1 MRVSDILKAKG
12 AKVYFIIGDATL
24 EVAVRKMAELGIGAL
39 PVLGQGERLLG
50 VLAERDMV
58 LALARFGPRAL
69 KLHVAQLVSAGFAT
83 VAPEDSVQ
91 HAMRLM
97 TDERTRHIPVVSGG
111 RIVGLLSIG
120 DVVKSRLEE
129 KTAEVVVLQDLVR
142 LRRGA

>member
-12 AKVYFIIGDATL
+12 DRVYFIAGDATL

-39 PVLGQGERLLG
+39 PVLSRDERLLG

-69 KLHVAQLVSAGFAT
+69 RLRVGQLVSAAFAT
-83 VAPEDSVQ
+83 VAPDDSVQ

-97 TDERTRHIPVVSGG
+97 TDERTRHIPVVSAG

>member
-12 AKVYFIIGDATL
+12 GKVYFIASDASL
-24 EVAVRKMAELGIGAL
+24 EVAAHRMAELGIGAL
-39 PVLGQGERLLG
+39 PVLGGGGRLLG
-50 VLAERDMV
+50 VFSERDIAI
-58 LALARFGPRAL
+58 ALARFGHRAL
-69 KLHVAQLVSAGFAT
+69 KLRVAQLISANFAT

-97 TDERTRHIPVVSGG
+97 TDERTRHIPVVSAA
-111 RIVGLLSIG
+111 RVVGLLSIG

-142 LRRGA
+142 MRRGA

>member
-12 AKVYFIIGDATL
+12 DKVYFTAGIASL
-24 EVAVRKMAELGIGAL
+24 EVAVRTMAELGIGAL
-39 PVLGQGERLLG
+39 PVLDRSERLLG
-50 VLAERDMV
+50 VFSERDV
-58 LALARFGPRAL
+58 ALAIARFGPRAL
-69 KLHVAQLVSAGFAT
+69 KLRVGQLISASFAT

-97 TDERTRHIPVVSGG
+97 TDERTRHIPVVSAG
-111 RIVGLLSIG
+111 RVVGLLSIG

-129 KTAEVVVLQDLVR
+129 KTAEVVVLQDLAR